1 MIGDDT
7 GDAGAFEALL
17 AGERA
22 GLVRLCARI
31 SGDTEAAED
40 LAQEALVEAWRLR
53 DRLVQPEGVRRWL
66 AAIARNV
73 CLRWRQRR
81 GTERTRLLPL
91 DTPPAADAPPLAEQ
105 LAGDETIDRA
115 LERDELATLLDRAL
129 ALLPPDTRAAL
140 VARYV
145 HESSQAAI
153 ADLLGVS
160 AGAVEARLHRGRLAL
175 RRVLTSELAN
185 EAAAW
190 DLADEAAIRWEITR
204 IWCPRCGCR
213 RLNGFFQ
220 RERGDLVLRC
230 PDCCAA
236 PDDAICSI
244 HGDEL
249 LDGVRGFRPALNR
262 VAAHSH
268 AFYRAALASGE
279 AACGGCGGAA
289 QLRYTL
295 APDLYP
301 PETLT
306 GTRGVH
312 LHCPR
317 CAIVGS
323 ISLRMLVLCTP
334 EAQRFWRTHER
345 IRTLPE
351 REVVFACQPALLTR
365 LEQIAG
371 PAALEFVSAG
381 ESYQLLTISG

>member
-1 MIGDDT
+1 MISDDS
-7 GDAGAFEALL
+7 DFEALL
-17 AGERA
+17 AGERG

-31 SGDTEAAED
+31 SGDAEAAED
-40 LAQEALVEAWRLR
+40 LAQEALVEAWRHR

-73 CLRWRQRR
+73 CMRWRQRR
-81 GTERTRLLPL
+81 GAERSRLLPL
-91 DTPPAADAPPLAEQ
+91 DTPPAADVPPLADQ
-105 LAGDETIDRA
+105 LAGDEAVDRE

-175 RRVLTSELAN
+175 RRVLTSDLAN

-190 DLADEAAIRWEITR
+190 GLTDEAAIRWEITR
-204 IWCPRCGCR
+204 IWCPRCGR
-213 RLNGFFQ
+213 QRLNGFFQ

-230 PDCCAA
+230 PDCCTA

-268 AFYRAALASGE
+268 AFYRAALDSGG

-301 PETLT
+301 PETLAA
-306 GTRGVH
+306 TRGVH
-312 LHCPR
+312 LHCPH
-317 CAIVGS
+317 CAVVGS

-334 EAQRFWRTHER
+334 EAQRFWRAHER
-345 IRTLPE
+345 IRALPE
-351 REVVFACQPALLTR
+351 REVVVADQPALLTR
-365 LEQIAG
+365 LEQVTG
-371 PAALEFVSAG
+371 SAALEFVSA
-381 ESYQLLTISG
+381 SQTYQLLAVNS